1 MPGISVPMKI
11 PYDASRPVASTPLAQ
26 ISTAAQ
32 NRAMITTV
40 VYRPLCAK
48 LGANTYASVLAT

>member
-1 MPGISVPMKI
+1 MKI
-11 PYDASRPVASTPLAQ
+11 PYDASRPVEGTLWRT
-26 ISTAAQ
+26 STADQ
-32 NRAMITTV
+32 NRTMITTV